1 MFGFFNL
8 EQKGRIHDWTE
19 RVLWHT
25 IFVYNVQRWQTK
37 LGGQEILSYLPY
49 SSGHIWLSS
58 LQYCGLNNKAT
69 RSDSNVQRKKKK
81 IKNKATN
88 DLVKSKYKN
97 SLGKKKHPTK
107 YQKFIFNN
115 EN

>member
-1 MFGFFNL
+1 MSK
-8 EQKGRIHDWTE
+8 E
-19 RVLWHT
+19 
-25 IFVYNVQRWQTK
+25 
-37 LGGQEILSYLPY
+37 
-49 SSGHIWLSS
+49 
-58 LQYCGLNNKAT
+58 
-69 RSDSNVQRKKKK
+69 KKKK